1 MIEVEELTF
10 CYRGGSA
17 PSVRDVSLR
26 VPKGEIL
33 GILGPS
39 GAGKSTLQK
48 VMTKLLPLQ
57 QGSIRYDGVS
67 IDAYGR
73 ELFAR
78 IGVSFEHPNL
88 FPKLSGRENLTC
100 FLGLYPPRP
109 PERQEDPDALMEAVG
124 LGDAKDKLA
133 GDYSK
138 GMKQRLVLLRSLM
151 HSPDILFLD
160 EPLSG
165 LDPAT
170 GERVKALID
179 DRRRRGVTV
188 ILTTHNMV
196 LADKLCDRVAFMHDG
211 AIVDIDS
218 PRALKLRDGDHTL
231 KVEYREGGS
240 LASALLSPSS
250 ERDRERLDELFGAGL
265 VETVHSQEATLEQ
278 VFIKLTGQALR

>member
-1 MIEVEELTF
+1 MQPVIELDGLSVRFGKLHALRELTGAF
-10 CYRGGSA
+10 SGRAIG
-17 PSVRDVSLR
+17 L
-26 VPKGEIL
+26 
-33 GILGPS
+33 LGPN

-57 QGSIRYDGVS
+57 QGAIRYDGVS

-100 FLGLYPPRP
+100 FLGLYPPRSP
-109 PERQEDPDALMEAVG
+109 QQREDPDALMDAVG

-179 DRRRRGVTV
+179 DRWADDKSGLRKAEIAKAMEQAFCDTPQEAAG
-188 ILTTHNMV
+188 LTAETAAKTSRWLPDGMIV
-196 LADKLCDRVAFMHDG
+196 VDVDEVKVDQSDAGDGSETPETEAETLPAFMED
-211 AIVDIDS
+211 A
-218 PRALKLRDGDHTL
+218 A
-231 KVEYREGGS
+231 
-240 LASALLSPSS
+240 
-250 ERDRERLDELFGAGL
+250 
-265 VETVHSQEATLEQ
+265 
-278 VFIKLTGQALR
+278 